1 MEDVVDLIAT
11 DASASDISDKMKEI
25 LYAKAAERID
35 IARPYVANAMFG
47 QEFEYPEV
55 EDEVETEVG
64 DEPDEVV
71 DEIETETETEQ
82 KRNQKNDYQTTSRMI
97 VLVVM
102 QPTSYQP
109 QAVLHVMMQN
119 SELLQYDGTIWE

>member
-35 IARPYVANAMFG
+35 VARPYVANAMFG

-55 EDEVETEVG
+55 EDEDDETT
-64 DEPDEVV
+64 DEVV
-71 DEIETETETEQ
+71 DELETETETDTEEE
-82 KRNQKNDYQTTSRMI
+82 
-97 VLVVM
+97 
-102 QPTSYQP
+102 
-109 QAVLHVMMQN
+109 
-119 SELLQYDGTIWE
+119 SEE

>member
-11 DASASDISDKMKEI
+11 DSSASDVSDKLKEI

-55 EDEVETEVG
+55 EGEGETEVS
-64 DEPDEVV
+64 DEPAE
-71 DEIETETETEQ
+71 EEPTAELETETETDTEEE
-82 KRNQKNDYQTTSRMI
+82 
-97 VLVVM
+97 
-102 QPTSYQP
+102 
-109 QAVLHVMMQN
+109 
-119 SELLQYDGTIWE
+119 SEE

>member
-35 IARPYVANAMFG
+35 VARPYVANAMFG

-55 EDEVETEVG
+55 DETETEVEAEAETEVG
-64 DEPDEVV
+64 DEV
-71 DEIETETETEQ
+71 ETEPEEE
-82 KRNQKNDYQTTSRMI
+82 
-97 VLVVM
+97 
-102 QPTSYQP
+102 
-109 QAVLHVMMQN
+109 
-119 SELLQYDGTIWE
+119 SEG

>member
-47 QEFEYPEV
+47 QEFEDPT
-55 EDEVETEVG
+55 EDETESEVT
-64 DEPDEVV
+64 DEPAE
-71 DEIETETETEQ
+71 EEPSAELETETETDTEEE
-82 KRNQKNDYQTTSRMI
+82 
-97 VLVVM
+97 
-102 QPTSYQP
+102 
-109 QAVLHVMMQN
+109 
-119 SELLQYDGTIWE
+119 SEE